1 MSGVRRAALGWALAL
16 AACDRPAEPARAELR
31 PPPPPSAIAG
41 LPGFVA
47 KSTITFH
54 AAPTIPHRLD
64 VAYVFPQRVRWW
76 RGLGQG
82 SDTRRILLYR
92 YGEHAFEIPERSS
105 QSVEKEGRDRDG
117 IFLQMEL
124 RRAWMMWPDGFEWR
138 GEGSLR
144 HADLGRLGTL
154 RARLDKG
161 GDLVEIMSLDSE
173 GVLMDGYGL
182 IAWQEHR
189 GRRFPRSA
197 QLSHRGQPIWSE
209 SVDSVET
216 AVQLRDRFFLPPDR
230 VEQREE
236 RLAPAGQSA
245 ELHVPRTVV
254 RRLELAGASDWDS
267 RVAEARALHAQHAA
281 RTSALGFEVEPVI
294 LLEIDEEGR
303 ATHLLLR
310 LAQEAPEP
318 PPDWQV
324 RAGGPAL
331 GRLLQSAGE
340 LPQGLSGLLSGLEAG
355 RRPGR
360 PYARLGEGGR
370 IQLIVPILE

>member
-1 MSGVRRAALGWALAL
+1 LGWALAL
-16 AACDRPAEPARAELR
+16 AACDRPAEPARAELE

-54 AAPTIPHRLD
+54 AAPELPHRLE

-76 RGLGQG
+76 RGLGEG
-82 SDTRRILLYR
+82 SGTRRILLYR
-92 YGEHAFEIPERSS
+92 YGDHAFEIPERSS
-105 QSVEKEGRDRDG
+105 ESVEKHGRDRDG

-138 GEGSLR
+138 GEGGR
-144 HADLGRLGTL
+144 RQADLGKLGTL
-154 RARLDKG
+154 RAQLNRD
-161 GDLVEIMSLDSE
+161 GDLVEIMSLGFDGLLLDS
-173 GVLMDGYGL
+173 YGL

-197 QLSHRGQPIWSE
+197 QFSHRGQPIWGE
-209 SVDSVET
+209 SIDSVET

-230 VEQREE
+230 VEQEQG
-236 RLAPAGQSA
+236 RLTRAVENF
-245 ELHVPRTVV
+245 ELHAPRAVV
-254 RRLELAGASDWDS
+254 RAVALGGALDWES
-267 RVAEARALHAQHAA
+267 RVAEARALHAQHAT
-281 RTSALGFEVEPVI
+281 RMSDLGFEVEPAI
-294 LLEIDEEGR
+294 LLELDSEGR

-310 LAQEAPEP
+310 LAQAPPEP

-331 GRLLQSAGE
+331 GRLLPEGRDLGQEIGAMVGA
-340 LPQGLSGLLSGLEAG
+340 LGAG
-355 RRPGR
+355 RRPGK
-360 PYARLGEGGR
+360 PYARLGEGGQV
-370 IQLIVPILE
+370 QLIVPILE